1 MTAYLTSLIHAF
13 AAPAVLLGLLIAL
26 APAEARRR
34 VARGAG
40 WVFAAGLAGGAVLW
54 LALASGG
61 AVVEARSILRLTA
74 LALGLA
80 VVAAALGGGRTARRA
95 LALVAAPFVGVL
107 GGQGVFDLL
116 ARTANQSFTATS
128 VINTE
133 LLLNAFALV
142 LGSGLCATF
151 GLASAQIAARLRR
164 RWAVGLLAGVVL
176 LEAVFWLG
184 DAMLGGLQVGTL
196 GVTSGRISF
205 VAKITSASGFAAYGV
220 IVLVVLAALG
230 LWIGGPPP
238 SAMSQD
244 PSTAAHAAP
253 ERRKD
258 RARLLTRRRWLRTAV
273 GSAAFLGAA
282 LLYHDLYASLPPS
295 LSPAA
300 PVTPDAKGQVR
311 LAIDPLK
318 DGALH
323 RFAYI
328 AGDGHRVRFFLI
340 NRYDGEHVKMG
351 VVFDACM
358 ICGDE
363 GYIQK
368 GNEIICIACNV
379 RIFRPSIGKAGGCNP
394 IPMRH
399 TVENGEI
406 VITQSELERGAR
418 YFSEVVDIE
427 VGDPVTKGR
436 LINTKAPFQYEYK
449 GHMFFFE
456 SRESYDLFRADP
468 EKYVGNVESRSLRV
482 QGFQPVEG

>member
-26 APAEARRR
+26 APPERRR
-34 VARGAG
+34 RAGLVAG
-40 WVFAAGLAGGAVLW
+40 WVFAAGLAGGAGLW

-61 AVVEARSILRLTA
+61 AVVEARSILRLAA
-74 LALGLA
+74 LALGLL
-80 VVAAALGGGRTARRA
+80 VVVAALGGGRLGHRA
-95 LALVAAPFVGVL
+95 LAIVGAPFVGVL
-107 GGQGVFDLL
+107 GGQAVFDLL
-116 ARTANQSFTATS
+116 ARTADQSFTATS

-142 LGSGLCATF
+142 LGLGLCATL

-164 RWAVGLLAGVVL
+164 PWALGLLAGVVL

-184 DAMLGGLQVGTL
+184 DAMLGGLQIGTL

-220 IVLVVLAALG
+220 IAMVVIAALG
-230 LWIGGPPP
+230 LGIGGRGENAGRDGAAASL
-238 SAMSQD
+238 SAPQL
-244 PSTAAHAAP
+244 
-253 ERRKD
+253 RKD
-258 RARLLTRRRWLRTAV
+258 RARILVRRRWLRTAV

-311 LAIDPLK
+311 LVIDPLK

-406 VITQSELERGAR
+406 VIAQSELERGAR
-418 YFSEVVDIE
+418 YFSEVVEIE